1 MANGNGRNAKR
12 RRGFIKYRSY
22 LFVDKDPI
30 IDQIRTARSDT
41 RKTFRQVHE
50 KSGVSVATIRN
61 WEHGKTR
68 RPQFATVMA
77 VINALG
83 KSLVTKNG
91 KPFIV

>member
-1 MANGNGRNAKR
+1 MPSGAEVSSN
-12 RRGFIKYRSY
+12 ISHTSSY
-22 LFVDKDPI
+22 NDPI

-91 KPFIV
+91 KPFIVG